1 MVETFR
7 TTSCTLED
15 FSRHYD
21 NTTNQTLFL
30 LLSTNMTKTPDITI
44 IGGGVIGL
52 LTAREFFKAGAT
64 VTVID
69 KNQLGQESS
78 WAGGGIL
85 LPLYPWRQAE
95 AITRLAI
102 QSLSLYPALA
112 AQLLAE
118 THKDPEWNPCGL
130 LITQN
135 PDINA
140 AIDWCNTNQIAF
152 QPAGAEFFNDHD
164 THPVDPLWLPE
175 IAQARN
181 PRLVKSLKQDLVNKG
196 VTLIE
201 HCDAQGIRLDKN
213 RITAL
218 NTTLGQFAVN
228 QVIIAAG
235 AWTGQLFQQF
245 FPEISGEAPKIVPVK
260 GQMLV
265 FDAKP
270 ETLRT
275 MVLDRDQYLIPR
287 LDGKILAGSTVEQDG
302 FNKTTST
309 EARERLSGF
318 ALKLLPALKNAPLIH
333 HWAGLRPGTEHGIP
347 YIDKHPEICNLSI
360 NAGHFR
366 NGLVMGPASAQLMVD
381 LILNRPTAV
390 DPEPYRLDRLG

>member
-1 MVETFR
+1 
-7 TTSCTLED
+7 
-15 FSRHYD
+15 
-21 NTTNQTLFL
+21 
-30 LLSTNMTKTPDITI
+30 MTKTPDITI

-52 LTAREFFKAGAT
+52 LTAREFFNAGAT

-69 KNQLGQESS
+69 KNLLGQEAS

-85 LPLYPWRQAE
+85 LPLYPWRQAD

-102 QSLSLYPALA
+102 QSLTLYPALA
-112 AQLLAE
+112 SQLIAE
-118 THKDPEWNPCGL
+118 THLDPEWNPCGL

-135 PDINA
+135 PDITV
-140 AIDWCNTNQIAF
+140 AIDWCNTNNIAF
-152 QPAGAEFFNDHD
+152 QRAGTELFRNLD
-164 THPVDPLWLPE
+164 TLPNNPLWLPE

-181 PRLVKSLKQDLVNKG
+181 PRLVKSLKQDLINNG

-201 HCDAQGIRLDKN
+201 YCELTGMTLTQN
-213 RITAL
+213 RFTSI
-218 NTTLGQFAVN
+218 NTTKGRFAVN
-228 QVIIAAG
+228 QLIISAG
-235 AWTGQLFQQF
+235 AWTGLLFRKL
-245 FPEISGEAPKIVPVK
+245 FPGIMDDAPKIAPVK
-260 GQMLV
+260 GQMLL

-275 MVLDRDQYLIPR
+275 MVLDGDQYLIPR
-287 LDGKILAGSTVEQDG
+287 RDGKILAGSTVEQDG
-302 FNKTTST
+302 FNKTTTT
-309 EARERLSGF
+309 EARDRLTEF

-333 HWAGLRPGTEHGIP
+333 HWAGVRPGTDHGIP

-381 LILNRPTAV
+381 LILGRPTAV
-390 DPEPYRLDRLG
+390 PPEPYQLSRPH